1 MKSIVKVTLI
11 GTSAGAVGV
20 EFNCDLVAEEL
31 HKVTPGLDVKC
42 VADSGTI
49 NPPQA
54 LAAACSPGIALVRE
68 GIRLYQGQLDQSCVA
83 ASSTNDCIFLA
94 DSYSHITTPFMV
106 MTSAADVNTLLDIC
120 ALEEPVDNSFLQ
132 VLKEL
137 KL

>member
-1 MKSIVKVTLI
+1 MKVTLI

-54 LAAACSPGIALVRE
+54 LATACGPGIELVRE
-68 GIRLYQGQLDQSCVA
+68 GVRLWKGELDQSCVSA
-83 ASSTNDCIFLA
+83 SSSTNDCIFLA
-94 DSYSHITTPFMV
+94 DSYSHIATPFMV
-106 MTSAADVNTLLDIC
+106 MTSAADDNTLLDIC
-120 ALEEPVDNSFLQ
+120 ALEEPIDNSFLQ
-132 VLKEL
+132 V
-137 KL
+137 